1 MTEQRKGRQEDLRLV
16 TGTGDYTDDRAVDGV
31 LFGCFVRSDMASA
44 RIQSVDIDAACNMPG
59 VMAVFTGADL
69 SADGVGPVFV
79 PMKIPGHD
87 GTEWRATPRDLLPT
101 DRVRFLG
108 EPLALV
114 VAESRAQAQ
123 DAAEAV
129 VLDLEELPAVTT
141 IAAARADGA
150 PLVHDDR
157 PGNLCMT
164 WGRGDWDAAGEAID
178 SAFHTV
184 RIEVPVSRVT
194 AVAMEPRTALAG
206 PIGGGRMEMVCSHQ
220 NPMALRPALAN
231 AFGMEP
237 QDIRCHNGDVGGAFG
252 MKSGPLREE
261 CTLFWAARK
270 LDRHV
275 RWTATRAESFLI
287 DEAGRDMHF
296 TCELGMDADGTFTAM
311 RFGVELNVGAYVSTR
326 SAVMVANFGGAAG
339 VYRTPLIAGRIE
351 GYLTHTVP
359 PAPYRGAGRPEA
371 TLAVESLIDAAARQ
385 CGFDRIDLRRRNLIP
400 ADAMPWKSP
409 FIFDYDCGDFER
421 IMDAGIARAD
431 LATYG
436 QRAAASAAK
445 GRVRGLGLAMCI
457 ETAGGLYGNPGQDVS
472 NVELRAD
479 GSVLLA
485 MGTYSAGSGI
495 ETVMTDLAAEAL
507 QIPTDKVEYHQGD
520 TDVQAAGKGMG
531 GSAGMPQG
539 APALQDG
546 MAKLVEV
553 ARKAAADMLDAD
565 PSDVEYAAGTFRIA
579 GTNHVL
585 TLEQVAEGAAQRGI
599 RLVGEGSFAPEAPTF
614 PNGCHVCEVEI
625 DPETGFCEIV
635 SYTGVEDIGTVMNR
649 QLAEGQVQGGV
660 VQGLGQILC
669 EEMVYDPADGQL
681 LSGTFMDYAMPR
693 ASDMPPLDCGFE
705 PVPTRINPYGAK
717 GVGEAGTVGALAAGM
732 SAITDAMA
740 QLGVEG
746 FAMPATPGRVWSALK
761 AAEDT
766 AA

>member
-16 TGTGDYTDDRAVDGV
+16 TGHGDYTDDRFAEGV
-31 LFGCFVRSDMASA
+31 LYASFVRSDMASA
-44 RIQSVDIDAACNMPG
+44 RILAVDGTDAADMPG
-59 VMAVFTGADL
+59 VGAVLTGADL
-69 SADGVGPVFV
+69 EADGVGPVQA
-79 PMKIPGHD
+79 PMKIVGPE
-87 GTEWRATPRDLLPT
+87 GTEWLSTPRFLMPT

-108 EPLALV
+108 EPLAIV
-114 VAESRAQAQ
+114 IAESLAEAQ

-129 VLDLEELPAVTT
+129 IVDLEELPAVTT
-141 IAAARADGA
+141 AAAAKADGA

-164 WGRGDWDAAGEAID
+164 WQRGQWDEAGVAIEG
-178 SAFHTV
+178 SVHKV
-184 RIEVPVSRVT
+184 KIKVPVTRVT
-194 AVAMEPRTALAG
+194 AVAMEPRNALAG

-220 NPMALRPALAN
+220 NPVALRPALAG
-231 AFGMEP
+231 AFGMKPEE
-237 QDIRCHNGDVGGAFG
+237 IRCHNGGIGGAFG

-261 CTLFWAARK
+261 FVVFWAARR
-270 LDRHV
+270 LGRHV
-275 RWTATRAESFLI
+275 RWKATRSESFLT
-287 DEAGRDMHF
+287 DEAGRDMEF

-311 RFGVELNVGAYVSTR
+311 RFAVELNIGAYVSTR
-326 SAVMVANFGGAAG
+326 SAVMIANYGGAAG
-339 VYRTPLIAGRIE
+339 VYRTPLIAGRID

-385 CGFDRIDLRRRNLIP
+385 CGFDRIELRRKNLIP

-421 IMDAGIARAD
+421 VMDAGIARAD
-431 LATYG
+431 LANYES
-436 QRAAASAAK
+436 RAAASAEK
-445 GRVRGLGLAMCI
+445 GKVRGLGLAMCV
-457 ETAGGLYGNPGQDVS
+457 ETAGGLYGNPGKDFS

-495 ETVMTDLAAEAL
+495 ETVMTDLAAAAL
-507 QIPTDKVEYHQGD
+507 QISPDKVAYHQGD
-520 TDVQAAGKGMG
+520 TDVMPVGKGMG
-531 GSAGMPQG
+531 GSAAMPQG

-546 MAKLVEV
+546 IAKMVEV
-553 ARKAAADMLDAD
+553 AKNVASDMLEADAADI
-565 PSDVEYAAGTFRIA
+565 EYEDGAFRIA
-579 GTNHVL
+579 GTDRVL
-585 TLEQVAEGAAQRGI
+585 TLAEVAQGAAEREVRI
-599 RLVGEGSFAPEAPTF
+599 VGEGSFAPEAPTF
-614 PNGCHVCEVEI
+614 PNGCHICEVEI
-625 DPETGFCEIV
+625 DPETGRCEIV
-635 SYTGVEDIGTVMNR
+635 SYTGVEDIGTVMNP
-649 QLAEGQVQGGV
+649 QIAEGQVQGGV
-660 VQGLGQILC
+660 VQGLGQVLC
-669 EEMVYDPADGQL
+669 EELVYDPADGQL

-693 ASDMPPLDCGFE
+693 ALDIPSLDCGFE

-740 QLGVEG
+740 QMGVED
-746 FAMPATPGRVWSALK
+746 FAMPATPGRVWEALN
-761 AAEDT
+761 AAKGE